1 MKTLNRSDEV
11 RKSLTDL
18 IIKKLD
24 TIKSKTINTPDD
36 VAILTLTMVS
46 EELDDVLLNWE
57 MGEQVGAI
65 AFGGLD
71 DDLDDEEED

>member
-1 MKTLNRSDEV
+1 MKTLNRSDNV

-24 TIKSKTINTPDD
+24 AIKSKAINTPEET
-36 VAILTLTMVS
+36 AILTLTLVS

-57 MGEQVGAI
+57 MGIQVGAI
-65 AFGGLD
+65 SFGGLD

>member
-1 MKTLNRSDEV
+1 MKTLNRSGEV
-11 RKSLTDL
+11 RQSLTDL

-24 TIKSKTINTPDD
+24 AIKSKTINTPDD

-57 MGEQVGAI
+57 MGEHVGAI